1 MGRITVAVNQL
12 EDRQSF
18 EEFMGRLGET
28 GVVFRPADEEVRGV
42 FVLRGRQV
50 ETLTNAEELGN
61 FLLYSWAVE
70 IVNGEGNPLPFQ
82 RAARV
87 LGTAVICGRGGLPA
101 LRGLMRSPCYRISEG
116 RLVERPVGYDAV
128 SGVLVLAAEFPSFG
142 DVDPSYPHL
151 KALFSGITYADEVY
165 HGNLMGILA
174 ASVARTAIDE
184 FPVILIDAA
193 QKSSGKT
200 QVASAIR
207 LLVNAGMDL
216 GPIVYSGNEQEFEV
230 RMGSYAGKP
239 GPNVIHID
247 NVRAKQGG
255 INRIR
260 SQALSASVHG
270 HTVRVRRLHVGP
282 VPLHDPVVIFTMNGA
297 RVEGDLADKSV
308 GVSLIRPPGSDVHRA
323 ILPHPT
329 SYVHKN
335 QMAILAEIHDII
347 KKVEIKPIGEVHSD
361 TRFYIFEQIV
371 RSAAGLLGM
380 KASFDP
386 SIVRTSDITVDELLN
401 LLHDEALLV
410 DGKVG
415 IQKLSDVLQANPGV
429 KELNEMV
436 SATSRSNKGRPAALR
451 DYLLNNL
458 AGHTYRW
465 SGQVVKIDLDGSD
478 LVVVRS

>member
-1 MGRITVAVNQL
+1 MGQITIALNQL

-18 EEFMGRLGET
+18 EEFMNSLNVRGC
-28 GVVFRPADEEVRGV
+28 VFRPSEDDIRGV
-42 FVLRGRQV
+42 YVMRGHQV
-50 ETLTNAEELGN
+50 EIVTNAEEVGSY
-61 FLLYSWAVE
+61 LLYRWIVE
-70 IVNGEGNPLPFQ
+70 VVNGEGHPLPFQ
-82 RAARV
+82 RSAKALGMAV
-87 LGTAVICGRGGLPA
+87 LQGRELLVP
-101 LRGLMRSPCYRISEG
+101 LRGLMRSPCYRIEDG
-116 RLVERPVGYDAV
+116 RLVERPLGYDYAT
-128 SGVLVLAAEFPSFG
+128 GALVLPPVSVLPDA
-142 DVDPSYPHL
+142 DPSYPHL
-151 KALFSGITYADEVY
+151 KELFSGVTYADEVY
-165 HGNLMGILA
+165 YGNLLGILV
-174 ASVARTAIDE
+174 ASIARTAIDE

-207 LLVNAGMDL
+207 VLVNEGLDL

-270 HTVRVRRLHVGP
+270 HAVRVRRLHVGP

-308 GVSLIRPPGSDVHRA
+308 GVSLIRPPGSDVHRP

-329 SYVHKN
+329 TYVQKHRL
-335 QMAILAEIHDII
+335 AIRAEIHDII
-347 KKVEIKPIGEVHSD
+347 KRIEIRPIREVHSD

-371 RSAAGLLGM
+371 KSAAGLLGM

-386 SIVRTSDITVDELLN
+386 SVVRTSDITVDELLN

-410 DGKVG
+410 GGKVA
-415 IQKLSDVLQANPGV
+415 IQRLSDVLQANPGV

-451 DYLLNNL
+451 DYILNNL

-465 SGQVVKIDLDGSD
+465 NGEVVKIDLDGSD
-478 LVVVRS
+478 LIVIRS